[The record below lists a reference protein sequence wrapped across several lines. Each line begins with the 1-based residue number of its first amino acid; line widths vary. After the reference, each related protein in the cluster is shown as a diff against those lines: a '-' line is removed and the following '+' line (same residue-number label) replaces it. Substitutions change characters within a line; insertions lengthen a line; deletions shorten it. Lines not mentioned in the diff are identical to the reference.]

1 MKAFMS
7 VPPSNEGE
15 REPNRQHQPTGGKVS
30 LLPKGALYEVL
41 DQTATSA
48 TYPVR
53 PATASGYMLEL
64 LYPGPY
70 GLDGATGAASGGFCT
85 RKIRTIFT
93 N

>member
-1 MKAFMS
+1 ML
-7 VPPSNEGE
+7 VRP
-15 REPNRQHQPTGGKVS
+15 
-30 LLPKGALYEVL
+30 GALYEVL

-64 LYPGPY
+64 QYPGPY
-70 GLDGATGAASGGFCT
+70 VLDGATGAASGGFCT